1 MKSRQGRA
9 GRIGVACA
17 IAAGTGLTSKPIE
30 HFKVGVK
37 VKRGQVLGQ
46 QGKGLWSLFVVDAAV
61 GDAGTLHCWELSFYG
76 QGQEEELD
84 AGASSPPSA
93 RPRARVAAPPIHA
106 SRGRASA
113 LAPRPRAT
121 SRRGS
126 TRGRRG

>member
-61 GDAGTLHCWELSFYG
+61 GDAGTLHCWELTF
-76 QGQEEELD
+76 L
-84 AGASSPPSA
+84 
-93 RPRARVAAPPIHA
+93 RPRAR
-106 SRGRASA
+106 R
-113 LAPRPRAT
+113 
-121 SRRGS
+121 
-126 TRGRRG
+126 RGRRRKLVALPRQGLALASRRP